1 MPCIRYEDK
10 NFRADALLIIDQ
22 ANAICE
28 QYAAQGYDLTLRQL
42 YYQFVARGWLEND
55 QSQYAR
61 LGKIVNDAR
70 MAGLIDWDYITDR
83 TRNLRGLKH
92 WNSPTQAVEELSKN
106 FRFEKWKDQK
116 NRIEVWIE
124 KDALVGVLQA
134 ACEPMDVDYFS
145 CRGYTSV
152 SEVWGAA
159 QRIRSYME
167 QGQKVTILHLG
178 DHDPS
183 GVDMTRDIKERLWLF
198 LATDFFNGRSE
209 TLAKMN
215 KADAI
220 AFTDAN
226 FEVKR
231 IALTMDQVR
240 ALNPPPNPAKP
251 KDARYRKYVERYGRE
266 CWELDALSPD
276 VLVNL
281 IQNSILRLRDE
292 EKWEKQITREKA
304 AKKVLKRV
312 GARWHDVVK
321 FFDFLDKKGK

>member
-10 NFRADALLIIDQ
+10 NFREDALEIIAR
-22 ANAICE
+22 ANRICE
-28 QYAAQGYDLTLRQL
+28 DYAAQGYDLTLRQL
-42 YYQFVARGWLEND
+42 YYQFVARGWLDNN
-55 QSQYAR
+55 QGQYAR

-83 TRNLRGLKH
+83 TRNLRGLRH
-92 WNSPTQAVEELSKN
+92 WNSPTQAVDELAKS
-106 FRFEKWKDQK
+106 FRYEKWKNQE

-124 KDALVGVLQA
+124 KDALVGVLEA
-134 ACEPMDVDYFS
+134 ACQPMDVDYFS

-159 QRIRSYME
+159 QRIREYME
-167 QGQKVTILHLG
+167 SGQKVTILHLG

-183 GVDMTRDIKERLWLF
+183 GVDMTRDIQQRLWLF

-209 TLAKMN
+209 KLARMN
-215 KADAI
+215 RQDAI
-220 AFTDAN
+220 SFTDQN
-226 FEVKR
+226 FQVKR

-251 KDARYRKYVERYGRE
+251 KDARYKKYVERYGRE

-276 VLVNL
+276 VLVGL
-281 IQNSILRLRDE
+281 IQGEIRNLRND
-292 EKWEKQITREKA
+292 EKWEKEIEREKK
-304 AKKVLKRV
+304 AKKILKRV
-312 GARWHDVVK
+312 GDRWHDVVK